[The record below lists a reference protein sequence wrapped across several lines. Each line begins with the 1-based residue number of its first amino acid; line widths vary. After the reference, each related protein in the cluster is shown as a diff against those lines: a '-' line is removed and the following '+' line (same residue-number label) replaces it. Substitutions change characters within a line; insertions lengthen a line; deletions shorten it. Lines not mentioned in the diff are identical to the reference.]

1 MSLFKSTL
9 IAGAMTMAYM
19 TGAFAQGLEA
29 WDIRERSAYVVMM
42 DGSMKVV
49 SLGDKGMKMLMK
61 GAKKVP
67 RGTAFVMSGG
77 NLYMVKATSMFDFAG
92 MPSFG
97 GGR

>member
-1 MSLFKSTL
+1 MSFLKSTL
-9 IAGAMTMAYM
+9 IAGAMTMAYA
-19 TGAFAQGLEA
+19 TGAFAQNLEA

-42 DGSMKVV
+42 DGTMKVV
-49 SLGDKGMKMLMK
+49 SLGDKGMAMLMK

-77 NLYMVKATSMFDFAG
+77 NLYMVKVTRMFDQAG

>member
-1 MSLFKSTL
+1 MSFLKSTL
-9 IAGAMTMAYM
+9 IAGAMTMAYA
-19 TGAFAQGLEA
+19 TGAFAQNLEA

-42 DGSMKVV
+42 DGTMKVV
-49 SLGDKGMKMLMK
+49 SLGDKGMAMLMK

-77 NLYMVKATSMFDFAG
+77 NLYMVKVTRMFDQAG

-97 GGR
+97 GGK